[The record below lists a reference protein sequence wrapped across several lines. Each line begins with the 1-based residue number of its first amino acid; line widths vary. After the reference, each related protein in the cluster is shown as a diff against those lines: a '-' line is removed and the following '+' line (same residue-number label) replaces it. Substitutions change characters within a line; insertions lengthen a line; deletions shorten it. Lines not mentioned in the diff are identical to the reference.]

1 MTARPFRFAVAAT
14 WANTREEWI
23 AKAKR
28 AEELGY
34 DVFLMPD
41 HTGHQL
47 APVPA
52 LMAVADATTRIR
64 IGSFVFANDY
74 RQPLLLA
81 KEVATLDLL
90 SGGRMEFGIGAGW
103 STPDYVRM
111 GLHYDRPGVRI
122 ERMVESI
129 RLIKRLFHEDR
140 VDFDGTHYHARSARI
155 WPKPVQRPM
164 PPLMIGGGGRRIL
177 GIAAR
182 EADIVALVPQVDDR
196 GRHRGRDITG
206 NATAEKIGWIRKAAG
221 DRAEGIEIQGFVV
234 DVDVGGV
241 ASWAKRIPFAVVD
254 SPYFLYGTTAQLLSD
269 LERRRERLGITYYPI
284 PERAMENFAPVVAA
298 AKGR

>member
-1 MTARPFRFAVAAT
+1 MRPFRFAIAAT
-14 WANTREEWI
+14 WANSREAWV

-52 LMAVADATTRIR
+52 LMAVADATRRLR

-74 RQPLLLA
+74 RQPLVLA

-103 STPDYVRM
+103 STPDYQRM
-111 GLHYDRPGVRI
+111 GIAYDEPGVRI
-122 ERMVESI
+122 ERMTESI
-129 RLIKRLFHEDR
+129 RLMKRLFLEKRIDFTGKYYRARGAR
-140 VDFDGTHYHARSARI
+140 V

-164 PPLMIGGGGRRIL
+164 PPLMIGGGGKRIL
-177 GIAAR
+177 SIAAR

-196 GRHRGRDITG
+196 GRHRISEVTSA
-206 NATAEKIGWIRKAAG
+206 ATTEKLAWIRKAAG
-221 DRAEGIEIQGFVV
+221 DRFEHLEIQVFVV
-234 DVDVGGV
+234 DVDIGGV
-241 ASWAKRIPFAVVD
+241 FSWLKRIPFALNG
-254 SPYFLYGTTAQLLSD
+254 SPYFLYGTTGQVSRD
-269 LERRRERLGITYYPI
+269 LVRRRGRWGISYYPI

-298 AKGR
+298 LRGK